1 MSYHMRHEPCFE
13 ARIYIGSKVG
23 YTGEDYSV
31 DDVRAAIGQYQQTLG
46 PQKAT
51 PVRITPTQFVWE
63 DYNEPGWEIAA
74 INYPR
79 APKSKAVISS
89 FALGLAGHL
98 LEHFRQDRISV
109 VFPDEIVMLEADD
122 PEKK

>member
-63 DYNEPGWEIAA
+63 DYNELGWEIAA
-74 INYPR
+74 INY
-79 APKSKAVISS
+79 
-89 FALGLAGHL
+89 
-98 LEHFRQDRISV
+98 RQDRISV